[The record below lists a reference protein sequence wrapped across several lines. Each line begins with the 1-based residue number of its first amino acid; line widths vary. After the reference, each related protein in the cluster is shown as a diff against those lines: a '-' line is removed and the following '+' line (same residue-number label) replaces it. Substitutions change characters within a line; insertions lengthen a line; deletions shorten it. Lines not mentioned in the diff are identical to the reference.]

1 MNQVPKAEAT
11 PLEVTD
17 KSLYSE
23 NTSVSGERHLW
34 LKVIGQAIEDASRI
48 EVLKELL
55 ERNQFNPLR
64 LSAIR
69 AELFEAQRSLTW
81 LTTPSA
87 DLTEVCCLAGIDVNA
102 ILDRREFHLA
112 GEFGVTA
119 TRMHLVASSIDASIN
134 SD

>member
-1 MNQVPKAEAT
+1 MKDNM
-11 PLEVTD
+11 
-17 KSLYSE
+17 LYSKS
-23 NTSVSGERHLW
+23 NLVSGEQRLW
-34 LKVIGQAIEDASRI
+34 LEVIYQAIEDASRI
-48 EVLKELL
+48 GVLTELL

-81 LTTPSA
+81 LTTPSE

>member
-1 MNQVPKAEAT
+1 MEDNM
-11 PLEVTD
+11 
-17 KSLYSE
+17 LYSKS
-23 NTSVSGERHLW
+23 NLVTGEQRLW
-34 LKVIGQAIEDASRI
+34 LGVISQAIEDASRI
-48 EVLKELL
+48 GVLKELL
-55 ERNQFNPLR
+55 EINRDKPQR
-64 LSAIR
+64 LYSIQ
-69 AELFEAQRSLTW
+69 AELYEAQRSLTW

-119 TRMHLVASSIDASIN
+119 TEMHLVASSIDASMN